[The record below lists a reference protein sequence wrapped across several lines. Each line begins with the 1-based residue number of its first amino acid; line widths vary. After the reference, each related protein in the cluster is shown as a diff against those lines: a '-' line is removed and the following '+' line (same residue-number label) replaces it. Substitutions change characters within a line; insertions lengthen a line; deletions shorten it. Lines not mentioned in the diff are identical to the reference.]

1 LASLYQTN
9 KKFRKRTSFPVRIY
23 QVSVFNVIMNKNLY
37 TLKEA
42 ILEYQRYKNQGYISV
57 KIIDTTT
64 KE

>member
-1 LASLYQTN
+1 
-9 KKFRKRTSFPVRIY
+9 
-23 QVSVFNVIMNKNLY
+23 MNKNLY